1 MDTPVEKLTFTT
13 IDYVLFCGM
22 LALSTLIGVYYGF
35 IAKQK
40 QNTTAEYLLGSK
52 KMSIWPVAISLTA
65 T

>member
-1 MDTPVEKLTFTT
+1 MEAPIEKLSFTN
-13 IDYVLFCGM
+13 IDYVLFGGM
-22 LALSTLIGVYYGF
+22 LALSAMIGVYYGF

-40 QNTTAEYLLGSK
+40 QNSTAEYLLGSK